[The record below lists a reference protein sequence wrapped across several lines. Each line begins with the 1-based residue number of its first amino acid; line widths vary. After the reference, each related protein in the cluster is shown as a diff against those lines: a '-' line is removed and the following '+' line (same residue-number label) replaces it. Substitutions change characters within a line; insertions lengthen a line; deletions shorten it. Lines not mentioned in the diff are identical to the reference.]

1 MGMGTMVKYDFL
13 FRLYFALTGTGL
25 FLLFIGLGTR
35 TFLRSYEALYR
46 ICIWIGGAT
55 LVTSFLPLVVAVWIW
70 VFS

>member
-1 MGMGTMVKYDFL
+1 MGMGIMVKYDFL

-35 TFLRSYEALYR
+35 TFLKSYEALYK
-46 ICIWIGGAT
+46 IPIWIGGAT
-55 LVTSFLPLVVAVWIW
+55 LVASFLPLLVAVWVW